1 MKNKMSWVVSGI
13 LMLSFTVIGSK
24 GLITTFMHGWS

>member
-13 LMLSFTVIGSK
+13 LMLSFTVVSK